1 MKLMSLNLWNNITL
15 STSKNNYKK
24 RASVV
29 AKIIKRENIDIIFTQ
44 EMSSN
49 MRSILSKR
57 LPSYNFIYN
66 SRKNGKNEEAN
77 CIIIKNNIEVS
88 ESKIYSLSN
97 TPDKP
102 NSKFLLDFF
111 PRTLNYVSI
120 LINNNE
126 YSLLNTHL
134 DNVFKINRKLQ
145 LNVIKDIIKNNDN
158 VILAGDFNMSFNKVL
173 QDFSEDLK
181 LKDYTNKLGSTYRY
195 LKNKKPIDHIFLS
208 DEIIVKD
215 IYKYEDNINGVYPS
229 DHYPIIII
237 I

>member
-1 MKLMSLNLWNNITL
+1 M
-15 STSKNNYKK
+15 
-24 RASVV
+24 
-29 AKIIKRENIDIIFTQ
+29 
-44 EMSSN
+44 
-49 MRSILSKR
+49 
-57 LPSYNFIYN
+57 
-66 SRKNGKNEEAN
+66 
-77 CIIIKNNIEVS
+77 
-88 ESKIYSLSN
+88 
-97 TPDKP
+97 
-102 NSKFLLDFF
+102 
-111 PRTLNYVSI
+111 
-120 LINNNE
+120 
-126 YSLLNTHL
+126 
-134 DNVFKINRKLQ
+134 
-145 LNVIKDIIKNNDN
+145 IKDIIKNNDN